1 MDNRVVL
8 KAGANRH
15 PLVMSRTVIV
25 LAVAAG
31 EKHRKRTT
39 SRASDQ
45 VTDGYIGISMRIL
58 FGTLLENARRCSA
71 NVRL

>member
-8 KAGANRH
+8 MVGANRH

-25 LAVAAG
+25 LAVAAA
-31 EKHRKRTT
+31 EKHRNRIT

-45 VTDGYIGISMRIL
+45 VADGYHRS
-58 FGTLLENARRCSA
+58 FNAYLIWYPA
-71 NVRL
+71 

>member
-8 KAGANRH
+8 MAEANRH

-45 VTDGYIGISMRIL
+45 VADGYISISTRIL
-58 FGTLLENARRCSA
+58 FGTSA
-71 NVRL
+71 